1 VLASASPRRRVLLA
15 ALGIHAEVC
24 PADIDEAASGEGLA
38 PGDAAVAIAVAKAQ
52 AVIYDG
58 RPILAAD
65 TIVIAGETILG
76 KPDDRGHARSILR
89 LMSGTRVAI
98 VSGLALRLDA
108 DTIATRRSRTVVQI
122 DALNETEIAHYL
134 GTGEAD
140 DKAGGLAIQGSASSF
155 ARIVEGSR
163 SNTFGLPLA
172 ETADLLRLAGFE
184 PARTAPAWNEPG
196 P

>member
-1 VLASASPRRRVLLA
+1 MLASASPRRRVLLA
-15 ALGIHAEVC
+15 VLGITAEAC
-24 PADIDEAASGEGLA
+24 PADIDEAATGEGLP

-52 AVIYDG
+52 AITYDG

-65 TIVIAGETILG
+65 TIVVAGETILG
-76 KPDDRGHARSILR
+76 KPDDRGQAALILR
-89 LMSGTRVAI
+89 RVSGTRVDI
-98 VSGLALRLDA
+98 VSGLALRLDV

-122 DALNETEIAHYL
+122 DALSKAQIAHYL
-134 GTGEAD
+134 ATGEAD

-155 ARIVEGSR
+155 VHIIEGSR

-184 PARTAPAWNEPG
+184 PARTTPTWNEPG
-196 P
+196 R